1 MPLNPGFKESWIQNL
16 LPQSLNYQI
25 KLTKNGKNLKILN
38 QAKFFTI
45 GTGVAVSRVTSI
57 VLASLTIAGLASP
70 AIATAIGVIG
80 LTTVAIGVVMDTVR
94 TRATRQL
101 QKENQLLV
109 KNRTAKSIQDQIFKL
124 DPSLNEILKGELYEP
139 ITTGKKSVEKRYTT
153 QSSAKVEVA
162 KDIGKAFFKQG
173 LNIVSTVL
181 EAIAT
186 KGVNIVK
193 AIGSFILSL
202 ATESRHNMSIRT
214 VQKQLKNSN
223 RPRTR

>member
-1 MPLNPGFKESWIQNL
+1 MGKFENTKPGKV
-16 LPQSLNYQI
+16 
-25 KLTKNGKNLKILN
+25 
-38 QAKFFTI
+38 FTI

-57 VLASLTIAGLASP
+57 VLASLTIAGLVSPASP

-101 QKENQLLV
+101 QKANQLLV
-109 KNRTAKSIQDQIFKL
+109 KNRTAKSIQDHIFKL

-162 KDIGKAFFKQG
+162 KDIGKAFF
-173 LNIVSTVL
+173 
-181 EAIAT
+181 
-186 KGVNIVK
+186 
-193 AIGSFILSL
+193 
-202 ATESRHNMSIRT
+202 
-214 VQKQLKNSN
+214 
-223 RPRTR
+223 